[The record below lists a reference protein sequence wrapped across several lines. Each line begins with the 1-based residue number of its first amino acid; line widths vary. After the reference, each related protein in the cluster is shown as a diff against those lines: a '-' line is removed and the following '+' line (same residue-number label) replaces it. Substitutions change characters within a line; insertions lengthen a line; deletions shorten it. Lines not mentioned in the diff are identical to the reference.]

1 VIGPLG
7 APVII
12 LGGILLGLFTPTEA
26 AAVGVAYMVV
36 LGFVYRALN
45 LRAIVEAVRE
55 AATITASI
63 TLILAS
69 AALLGWILARERVPQ
84 EVAEFVIS
92 FTDSP
97 VVFLLLLNVLLVLLG
112 MVIDATAVI
121 MITVPVLM
129 PIALEFGIDP
139 IHLGVIII
147 VNLMIGLLTPPVG
160 SVLYV
165 MSSVT
170 GRGVDEVFR
179 GIAVFLVPLVVVQ
192 LIITFFPPVV
202 TGLPALLGL

>member
-1 VIGPLG
+1 MPVTDVITDTENLTMTVVADFA
-7 APVII
+7 API
-12 LGGILLGLFTPTEA
+12 
-26 AAVGVAYMVV
+26 
-36 LGFVYRALN
+36 
-45 LRAIVEAVRE
+45 
-55 AATITASI
+55 
-63 TLILAS
+63 
-69 AALLGWILARERVPQ
+69 ERVWSAYSDPRQ
-84 EVAEFVIS
+84 LEQPVVIS
-92 FTDSP
+92 FTDNP
-97 VVFLLLLNVLLVLLG
+97 IVFLLLINVLLILLG

-121 MITVPVLM
+121 MITVPVIM
-129 PIALEFGIDP
+129 PIATQFGIDP

-170 GRGVDEVFR
+170 SRSVDEVFR
-179 GIAVFLVPLVVVQ
+179 GIAVFLVPLIIVQ